1 MALSLVRNTKAFIS
15 TVPFA
20 TEVVSPF
27 TDLMGTTLG
36 AMSDL
41 NTWQIPVLDGY
52 TFSADTET
60 EEITISEAGATP
72 VRGQQVFNTSI
83 QPVNW
88 SFGSYLRPRYEGNA
102 VNLAD
107 SVDRVLWEALAAR
120 PWAAA
125 DGGTV
130 NIDTNTDGL
139 AAKRTATAM
148 TADFTYSNTNQLRT
162 LTVVLF
168 MGATA
173 WMITDVAVNQLELD
187 FSIESIAMATWSGF
201 GNSIKEITGADL
213 TAVQGWVPSAL
224 DATRIGTNDYLAAP
238 TDNACIRNKLTT
250 VSLVNNAG
258 PTTYTI
264 AITGGSLT
272 INNNIEY
279 LVPEAL
285 GVVNLPC
292 AHFTGARQIGG
303 ELTAYLKSG
312 ALETAGLLADMLDD
326 LTTVTQDFHT
336 TINVG
341 GASTDRPIIEL
352 DLPHSNISIPA
363 INTESVIGVSIAF
376 SALPY
381 DEVGSVFDLEET
393 NELTVSYKPAT

>member
-20 TEVVSPF
+20 TEVVTPF
-27 TDLMGTTLG
+27 ADLMGTTLG

-60 EEITISEAGATP
+60 EEITISEAGVAP

-88 SFGSYLRPRYEGNA
+88 SFSSYLRPRYEGGA
-102 VNLAD
+102 VKGD

-120 PWAAA
+120 PWLAA

-139 AAKRTATAM
+139 AAKRTATTM
-148 TADFTYSNTNQLRT
+148 TADFAYSNTNQLRT
-162 LTVVLF
+162 VTIVLF

-187 FSIESIAMATWSGF
+187 FSIESIATATWSGF
-201 GNSIKEITGADL
+201 GNSIKEITGASL
-213 TAVQGWVPSAL
+213 TAVQGWV
-224 DATRIGTNDYLAAP
+224 GTPLTTVRTGVNDFLAAP
-238 TDNACIRNKLTT
+238 ADNACIRNKLTT
-250 VSLVNNAG
+250 VYLENNE
-258 PTTYTI
+258 TLTEYTI

-285 GVVNLPC
+285 GAVNLPC
-292 AHFTGARQIGG
+292 AHFTGARQISG

-312 ALETAGLLADMLDD
+312 SVETAGLLADMLDD
-326 LTTVTQDFHT
+326 LTTVTQNFHT
-336 TINVG
+336 IINVG
-341 GASTDRPIIEL
+341 GSSTDRPVIEFN
-352 DLPHSNISIPA
+352 LPHANISIPA

-376 SALPY
+376 SGLPY

-393 NELTVSYKPAT
+393 NELTVSYKPAI